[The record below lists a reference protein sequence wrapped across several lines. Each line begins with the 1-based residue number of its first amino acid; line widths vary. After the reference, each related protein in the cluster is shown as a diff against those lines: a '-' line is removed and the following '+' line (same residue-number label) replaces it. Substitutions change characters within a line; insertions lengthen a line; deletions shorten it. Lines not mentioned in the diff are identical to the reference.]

1 MAKYVRYTLLL
12 TAVVLLV
19 PGSAFSQVLGA
30 CGTQS
35 EDEPTQVR
43 DEGALKSSSVPLPG
57 EHAIN
62 FELPAV
68 VGNDIK
74 TIKLSDYNGEWRV
87 VCFYPA
93 DFTFV

>member
-1 MAKYVRYTLLL
+1 MNVRFTTLI
-12 TAVVLLV
+12 AVVVLLA
-19 PGSAFSQVLGA
+19 PLSAFSQVLGA
-30 CGTQS
+30 CGTPS
-35 EDEPTQVR
+35 EDAPMEVKG
-43 DEGALKSSSVPLPG
+43 DAGLGIASIPLPG

-68 VGNDIK
+68 VGDDIK
-74 TIKLSDYNGEWRV
+74 TIKLSDYNGKWRV

>member
-1 MAKYVRYTLLL
+1 MTKYARFTLLFTIIL
-12 TAVVLLV
+12 FLAPV
-19 PGSAFSQVLGA
+19 SAFAQVLGA
-30 CGTQS
+30 CGTPS
-35 EDEPTQVR
+35 EDSPTVAP
-43 DEGALKSSSVPLPG
+43 DEGALKNSSVPLPG

-68 VGNDIK
+68 VGDDIK
-74 TIKLSDYNGEWRV
+74 QLKLSDYNGEWRV